1 MPPSRRR
8 RGPGLVAR
16 EVVFV
21 RLQFGDIV
29 DGLGA
34 TDALPT
40 QLLPPEGRYS
50 CIRWSSLTRVGTA
63 AAAALTIVTL
73 AFASGGYPPSDHGVL
88 ILAFT
93 LVVLVVVFVADEVPL
108 DRRSVALV
116 GGLAG
121 LALWALASVVWSP
134 AASWPVLEAERGLLY
149 AAAAA
154 ALVLVV
160 TRERVASVVAGIVA
174 GATAVSLYALSTRL
188 FPGHVGGPYDPASG
202 YQLAA
207 PIGYWNALGLLLVF
221 GLLLGAGLGLHG
233 SPRRRMFAGAALVPL
248 AVALYFTFSRGAL
261 LALLAGIVV
270 LIVLERRAAA
280 GLPVLAFAPA
290 LGILLAASAPA
301 LTKAGAPLEAAQAQ
315 GQRLAW
321 QLAALLFFG
330 GFVAWAFNRVAG
342 RVRIHFRGG
351 RLIAVAALIALSALA
366 LAALARE
373 GGPGAAADRA
383 LQAFRQ
389 EPPPISGTLD
399 RRLLSVSGH
408 GRADYWRVAAR
419 MVERSPLLGEGAG
432 GFERRW
438 TEERPA
444 PNNARDAHN
453 LYLETLAELGPIG
466 LTLLLVALGAPLL
479 GLGRAR
485 RTTLV
490 PAAAA
495 AYVAFLV
502 HAAVDW
508 DWELPLLVLPALACA
523 TILVAEARVVPP
535 VPLTASRR
543 GVGVAAAAIA
553 IAVALVAHVGN
564 RSIAASV
571 MALERGDTSG
581 AASAARRA
589 RAWSP
594 WSHEPW
600 QLLGEVQL
608 AERDDKAARRSLA
621 EAIRRAPEEWRLWF
635 DLAIVS
641 EGHEARV
648 AITRARELNPLGDEV
663 LDLERR

>member
-1 MPPSRRR
+1 
-8 RGPGLVAR
+8 
-16 EVVFV
+16 
-21 RLQFGDIV
+21 
-29 DGLGA
+29 
-34 TDALPT
+34 
-40 QLLPPEGRYS
+40 
-50 CIRWSSLTRVGTA
+50 
-63 AAAALTIVTL
+63 
-73 AFASGGYPPSDHGVL
+73 VL
-88 ILAFT
+88 ILAFA

-108 DRRSVALV
+108 DPRSVALV

-121 LALWALASVVWSP
+121 LALWSLVSVVWSP
-134 AASWPVLEAERGLLY
+134 AAAWPVLEAERGLLY

-154 ALVLVV
+154 ALALVV
-160 TRERVASVVAGIVA
+160 TRARVASLVAGIVA
-174 GATAVSLYALSTRL
+174 GATAVSLYALATRL

-202 YQLAA
+202 YQLAE
-207 PIGYWNALGLLLVF
+207 PIGYWNALGLLLAF

-233 SPRRRMFAGAALVPL
+233 SPRRRALAGAALVPL
-248 AVALYFTFSRGAL
+248 TVALYFTFSRGAM
-261 LALLAGIVV
+261 LALLAGILV
-270 LIVLERRAAA
+270 LIWLERRAAA

-290 LGILLAASAPA
+290 LGVLLAASAPA
-301 LTKAGAPLEAAQAQ
+301 LTKAGEPLEAAQAQ

-321 QLAALLFFG
+321 QLAAVTCLG
-330 GFVAWAFNRVAG
+330 GFVVWASPRLAR
-342 RVRIHFRGG
+342 RVRIALPGG
-351 RLIAVAALIALSALA
+351 RLIAVTALIALSVLT
-366 LAALARE
+366 LAAFVRV
-373 GGPGAAADRA
+373 GGPSAAADRA

-389 EPPPISGTLD
+389 EPPPVSGTLD

-419 MVERSPLLGEGAG
+419 MVEGAPLLGAGAG

-444 PNNARDAHN
+444 PNNARDTHN
-453 LYLETLAELGPIG
+453 LYLETLAELGPVG
-466 LTLLLVALGAPLL
+466 LALLLVALGAPLS

-485 RTTLV
+485 RAPFV

-508 DWELPLLVLPALACA
+508 DWELPLLVLLALSCA
-523 TILVAEARVVPP
+523 AILVAEARTGRPFR
-535 VPLTASRR
+535 LTAGRR
-543 GVGVAAAAIA
+543 VVGVTAAAVA

-564 RSIAASV
+564 RSIAESV

-581 AASAARRA
+581 AVAAARRA
-589 RAWSP
+589 KVWAP

-600 QLLGEVQL
+600 QLLGEAQL

-641 EGHEARV
+641 ERPKART
-648 AITRARELNPLGDEV
+648 AITHARELNPLGDEV

>member
-1 MPPSRRR
+1 
-8 RGPGLVAR
+8 V
-16 EVVFV
+16 
-21 RLQFGDIV
+21 
-29 DGLGA
+29 
-34 TDALPT
+34 
-40 QLLPPEGRYS
+40 
-50 CIRWSSLTRVGTA
+50 SSLSRLGTA
-63 AAAALTIVTL
+63 AAVAIVTL
-73 AFASGGYPPSDHGVL
+73 AFASGGYFPADHGVL
-88 ILAFT
+88 ILAFA
-93 LVVLVVVFVADEVPL
+93 LVVLVVAFVADDVPL
-108 DRRSVALV
+108 DRRSLVLV

-121 LALWALASVVWSP
+121 LALWAFASVVWSP
-134 AASWPVLEAERGLLY
+134 AAAWPVLEAERGLLY

-160 TRERVASVVAGIVA
+160 TRERVVSLVAGIVA
-174 GATAVSLYALSTRL
+174 GATAASLYALSTRL

-207 PIGYWNALGLLLVF
+207 PIGYSNALGLLLAF
-221 GLLLGAGLGLHG
+221 GVLLGAGLGLHG
-233 SPRRRMFAGAALVPL
+233 SPRRRVLAGAALVPL
-248 AVALYFTFSRGAL
+248 TVGLYFTFSRGAL

-280 GLPVLAFAPA
+280 GLPALALVPS
-290 LGILLAASAPA
+290 LGVVLAASAPA
-301 LTKAGAPLEAAQAQ
+301 LTKAGEPLEAAQAQ

-321 QLAALLFFG
+321 QLAALTCLG
-330 GFVAWAFNRVAG
+330 GFVAWAFHRVAG
-342 RVRIHFRGG
+342 RVRIALPGARF
-351 RLIAVAALIALSALA
+351 IAVAALIALSALA
-366 LAALARE
+366 LAALIRE
-373 GGPGAAADRA
+373 GGPSAAADRA

-389 EPPPISGTLD
+389 EPPPVSGTLH
-399 RRLLSVSGH
+399 RRLLSVSSPE
-408 GRADYWRVAAR
+408 RADYWRVAAR
-419 MVERSPLLGEGAG
+419 MIERAPLLGEGAG

-438 TEERPA
+438 TDERPA

-453 LYLETLAELGPIG
+453 LYLETLAELGPVG
-466 LTLLLVALGAPLL
+466 LTLLLVALGAPLS
-479 GLGRAR
+479 GLARAR
-485 RTTLV
+485 RAPLV

-495 AYVAFLV
+495 AYITFLV

-508 DWELPLLVLPALACA
+508 DWELPVLVLPALGCA
-523 TILVAEARVVPP
+523 AILVAEARTAPP
-535 VPLTASRR
+535 VPLTATRR
-543 GVGVAAAAIA
+543 VVGVAVAAVA

-564 RSIAASV
+564 RSIAESV

-600 QLLGEVQL
+600 QLLGEAQL

-621 EAIRRAPEEWRLWF
+621 EAIRRAPEDWRLWF

-641 EGHEARV
+641 KGPKARM

-663 LDLERR
+663 LDLVGR

>member
-1 MPPSRRR
+1 VRRPSDRCR
-8 RGPGLVAR
+8 
-16 EVVFV
+16 
-21 RLQFGDIV
+21 
-29 DGLGA
+29 
-34 TDALPT
+34 
-40 QLLPPEGRYS
+40 
-50 CIRWSSLTRVGTA
+50 IRVSSLSRHGTGVA
-63 AAAALTIVTL
+63 AAVAIVTL
-73 AFASGGYPPSDHGVL
+73 ALASGGYPAADHGVL
-88 ILAFT
+88 ILAFA
-93 LVVLVVVFVADEVPL
+93 LVVLVVAFVADEVPL

-121 LALWALASVVWSP
+121 LALWALASIIWSP
-134 AASWPVLEAERGLLY
+134 AAAWPVLEAERGLLY
-149 AAAAA
+149 ATAAA

-160 TRERVASVVAGIVA
+160 TRERVASLVAGIVA

-188 FPGHVGGPYDPASG
+188 FPGHIGGFYDPASG

-207 PIGYWNALGLLLVF
+207 PIGYWNALGLLLAF

-233 SPRRRMFAGAALVPL
+233 SPRRRVLAGAALVPL

-280 GLPVLAFAPA
+280 GLPVLAIAPA
-290 LGILLAASAPA
+290 LGVLLAASAPA
-301 LTKAGAPLEAAQAQ
+301 LTKAGEPLEAAQAQ
-315 GQRLAW
+315 GQRVAW
-321 QLAALLFFG
+321 QLAVVTCLG
-330 GFVAWAFNRVAG
+330 GFVVWASPRVAG
-342 RVRIHFRGG
+342 RLRIAIPGD
-351 RLIAVAALIALSALA
+351 RLIAVAVLIALSALA
-366 LAALARE
+366 LAALIRE

-383 LQAFRQ
+383 LEAFRQ
-389 EPPPISGTLD
+389 EPLPVSGTLD

-419 MVERSPLLGEGAG
+419 MVDREPLLGEGAG

-453 LYLETLAELGPIG
+453 LYLETLAELGPVG
-466 LTLLLVALGAPLL
+466 LALLLVALGAPLS

-485 RTTLV
+485 YAPLV

-508 DWELPLLVLPALACA
+508 DWELPLLVLSALACA
-523 TILVAEARVVPP
+523 SILVAEARTAPP
-535 VPLTASRR
+535 ARLTATRR
-543 GVGVAAAAIA
+543 VVGVTAAAVA

-564 RSIAASV
+564 RSIAESV
-571 MALERGDTSG
+571 MALEHGDTSR

-589 RAWSP
+589 RAWAP

-600 QLLGEVQL
+600 QLLGEAQL
-608 AERDDKAARRSLA
+608 AERDDEAARRSLA
-621 EAIRRAPEEWRLWF
+621 EAIRRGPEEWRLWF

-641 EGHEARV
+641 KGPKARV

-663 LDLERR
+663 LDLEGR

>member
-1 MPPSRRR
+1 
-8 RGPGLVAR
+8 L
-16 EVVFV
+16 
-21 RLQFGDIV
+21 
-29 DGLGA
+29 
-34 TDALPT
+34 
-40 QLLPPEGRYS
+40 
-50 CIRWSSLTRVGTA
+50 GTA
-63 AAAALTIVTL
+63 AAALTVVTL
-73 AFASGGYPPSDHGVL
+73 AFASGGYPPADHGVL
-88 ILAFT
+88 ILVFA

-108 DRRSVALV
+108 DRRSVAFV

-134 AASWPVLEAERGLLY
+134 AAAWPVLEAERGLLY

-160 TRERVASVVAGIVA
+160 TRERVASLVAGIVV

-207 PIGYWNALGLLLVF
+207 PVGYSNALGLLFVF

-233 SPRRRMFAGAALVPL
+233 SPRRRVLAGAALVPL
-248 AVALYFTFSRGAL
+248 TVALYFTFSRGAL

-280 GLPVLAFAPA
+280 GLPVLAFVPA
-290 LGILLAASAPA
+290 VGVLLAASAPA
-301 LTKAGAPLEAAQAQ
+301 LTKAGEPLEAAQSQ

-321 QLAALLFFG
+321 QLAALTCLG
-330 GFVAWAFNRVAG
+330 GFVAWAFHRVAG
-342 RVRIHFRGG
+342 RVRIALPGA
-351 RLIAVAALIALSALA
+351 RLIGIATLVALLALA

-389 EPPPISGTLD
+389 ESRPFSGTLD

-408 GRADYWRVAAR
+408 WRADYWRVAAR
-419 MVERSPLLGEGAG
+419 MVERAPLLGEGAG

-453 LYLETLAELGPIG
+453 LYLETLAELGPVG
-466 LTLLLVALGAPLL
+466 LTLLLVALGAPLA

-485 RTTLV
+485 GAPLV

-495 AYVAFLV
+495 AYGAFLV

-508 DWELPLLVLPALACA
+508 DWELPVLVLLALACA
-523 TILVAEARVVPP
+523 AILVAEARTAPP
-535 VPLTASRR
+535 VPLTATRR
-543 GVGVAAAAIA
+543 VVGVTAAAVA

-564 RSIAASV
+564 RSIAESV

-589 RAWSP
+589 RAWAP

-600 QLLGEVQL
+600 QLLGEAQL

-621 EAIRRAPEEWRLWF
+621 EAIRRAPEDWRLWF

-641 EGHEARV
+641 KGPKARM